1 MNIRLS
7 FRPALAAASFVLCVA
22 SGAASAEEIKV
33 MLSGDAEVPPVAT
46 MATGSGTITV
56 NADMTVGG
64 GIVTSGVAAT
74 AAHIH
79 VGKAGMNGPVAIGLV
94 KSGDNAWTV
103 PAGAKLDA
111 DQFQAYKEGALYV
124 NVHSAAHKGGE
135 IRGQMMPAMAGK

>member
-1 MNIRLS
+1 
-7 FRPALAAASFVLCVA
+7 
-22 SGAASAEEIKV
+22 

-64 GIVTSGVAAT
+64 GITTSGVAAT

-94 KSGDNAWTV
+94 KSGDNAWAV

-111 DQFQAYKEGALYV
+111 DQYRAYKEGGLYV
-124 NVHSAAHKGGE
+124 NVHSAAHKPGE
-135 IRGQMMPAMAGK
+135 IRGQLTPAMAGK